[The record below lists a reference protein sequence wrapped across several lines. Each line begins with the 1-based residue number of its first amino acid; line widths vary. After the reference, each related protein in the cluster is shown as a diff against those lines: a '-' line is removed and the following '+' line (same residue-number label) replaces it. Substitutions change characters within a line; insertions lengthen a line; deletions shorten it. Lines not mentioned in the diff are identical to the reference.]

1 MRDTGYNIDRY
12 EKLSKDD
19 LMLIVDFLKVP
30 GLGNPSKADLIIA
43 VVERYKSVLQSLT
56 VANIRDVLSVTRC
69 GPIPQVGKGPLIRF
83 TIEVGF

>member
-12 EKLSKDD
+12 KKLSKDD
-19 LMLIVDFLKVP
+19 LMLIVDFFKIP
-30 GLGNPSKADLIIA
+30 GLRSSSKADLIIA
-43 VVERYKSVLQSLT
+43 VVEHYKDVLQSLT